1 MERFRPEYH
10 FSPEAYIL
18 NDPNGLVYYRGE
30 YHLFHQYNIE
40 EQIHWGHAV
49 SQDLVHWVRLPNA
62 LFPDEI
68 GQIWSGSAV
77 ADEKNHRLAAF
88 FTYSEHGTGRQS
100 QGLAFSYDAG
110 RTWEKHPRN
119 PILTHPEKPDF
130 RDPKVFWHEQTQK
143 WVMVLSGG
151 TEALFYGSDDLEN
164 WSYLSSFGKGH
175 GSHAGVWECP
185 DLFPMETDGELCWI
199 LIISI
204 NQGSPAGGTGMQY
217 FVGEF
222 DGIQFRNS
230 NPQEEVLWL
239 DYGKDF
245 YAGVTWNHAPRGRR
259 LMIAWADNW
268 QYRDFLPTTPF
279 KGQMSFVRELK
290 LTDGNGRGTGRR
302 LIQEPAEEIKY
313 LRQDAARIAVS
324 SFDQAKGEKETVF
337 LLPFTYLS
345 QELELEFYRGGAWPG
360 EFGLKLDYG
369 GGQEFYVSLEP
380 ENNRCFVDRT
390 HAGINAHKDF
400 PGRYEGYAS
409 CRGNCLKLRMLLDNS
424 QTELFLNG
432 GETVMSNLI
441 FPEAQKV
448 MISVYTRDG
457 KLEQVKGNV
466 YHLLA
471 DS

>member
-1 MERFRPEYH
+1 
-10 FSPEAYIL
+10 
-18 NDPNGLVYYRGE
+18 
-30 YHLFHQYNIE
+30 
-40 EQIHWGHAV
+40 
-49 SQDLVHWVRLPNA
+49 
-62 LFPDEI
+62 
-68 GQIWSGSAV
+68 
-77 ADEKNHRLAAF
+77 
-88 FTYSEHGTGRQS
+88 
-100 QGLAFSYDAG
+100 
-110 RTWEKHPRN
+110 
-119 PILTHPEKPDF
+119 
-130 RDPKVFWHEQTQK
+130 
-143 WVMVLSGG
+143 MVLSGG

-369 GGQEFYVSLEP
+369 GGQEFYVSVEP

-400 PGRYEGYAS
+400 PGRYEGYAG
-409 CRGNCLKLRMLLDNS
+409 CRGNCLKLRLLLDNS

-448 MISVYTRDG
+448 MINVYMRDG